1 MKKETKRYSLVEYCG
16 TIKRY
21 VKHFEEYDELLGV
34 ITKFNNRKTCPFYF
48 GNISCKLDWTNYYEV
63 TIHIYNKL
71 TNKMFITDMD
81 NFTMQFENDKELAEY
96 FNGSL
101 RTIDEVNSDINIMY
115 FEDKNSVEK
124 SEKDVD
130 KRIKYIRTLYKED
143 EEHLHTEYIDRCF
156 DSENRCGNIDF
167 YEQLLAEFS
176 FNPIVEEEV
185 ARIEKYINLAKQYSG
200 KDNENVTNYFW
211 ECMAVIN
218 LYAKRLFHK
227 LIRERN
233 SKKEILRRYYNA
245 LCDEKI
251 NSTDDT
257 ISQRIK
263 LLINELEIDNSI
275 RPVIDVA
282 NNTYIETNRPCIA
295 ISLDNDKIITG
306 KKTKLLSPASSLI
319 LNAIKEITKIPDDVD
334 LLSPSILEPI
344 TKYKNKISDNVLNLQ
359 ELIIALS
366 ICSVTNPIVNK
377 ALNNLSKLENCD
389 AHASYIL
396 EDVDYYA
403 LKNLKINITCEP
415 IFKPKD

>member
-48 GNISCKLDWTNYYEV
+48 GNISCKLDRTNYYEV

-101 RTIDEVNSDINIMY
+101 RTIDGVNSDINIMY

-124 SEKDVD
+124 NEKDVD

-143 EEHLHTEYIDRCF
+143 EEHLNTEYIDRCF

-233 SKKEILRRYYNA
+233 SKKEILRNGKQEEIISRRRLRDFYAFVKNYDVSYDQRILPTRYNQK
-245 LCDEKI
+245 LNDKQKQLI
-251 NSTDDT
+251 KDNST
-257 ISQRIK
+257 K
-263 LLINELEIDNSI
+263 
-275 RPVIDVA
+275 
-282 NNTYIETNRPCIA
+282 
-295 ISLDNDKIITG
+295 
-306 KKTKLLSPASSLI
+306 
-319 LNAIKEITKIPDDVD
+319 
-334 LLSPSILEPI
+334 
-344 TKYKNKISDNVLNLQ
+344 
-359 ELIIALS
+359 
-366 ICSVTNPIVNK
+366 
-377 ALNNLSKLENCD
+377 
-389 AHASYIL
+389 
-396 EDVDYYA
+396 
-403 LKNLKINITCEP
+403 
-415 IFKPKD
+415 